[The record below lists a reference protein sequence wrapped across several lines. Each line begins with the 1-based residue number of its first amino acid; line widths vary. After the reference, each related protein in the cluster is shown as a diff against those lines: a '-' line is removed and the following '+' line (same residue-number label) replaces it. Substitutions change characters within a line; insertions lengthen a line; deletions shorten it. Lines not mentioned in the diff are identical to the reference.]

1 MQDIAGKRRK
11 ELLSQGFRDGIPIG
25 LGYFAVAFSLGIS
38 ARNAGLTALQGGIAS
53 LLCVASAGEYAG
65 FTLIASSAAL
75 TEVALMMLI
84 INLRYLLMS
93 SALSQRISPDTTLP
107 ARLLV
112 SFGVTD
118 EVFGASMLR
127 RLPLRASYMGG
138 LIAAAVPGWVLGTAL
153 GAAAGSVLPAAVLR
167 ALNVALYAM
176 FMGIILPPAKQQKA
190 LRVLIPLSM
199 LFSLLFTLALPGI
212 SSGFRVIILTLALSA
227 AAAIAAPVREEL

>member
-1 MQDIAGKRRK
+1 MKSEERK
-11 ELLSQGFRDGIPIG
+11 TDFREGLRDGIPIFLGYISVSFTFGIKAVSGALTPLAAVVMSLTNVTSAGQFAG
-25 LGYFAVAFSLGIS
+25 LG
-38 ARNAGLTALQGGIAS
+38 
-53 LLCVASAGEYAG
+53 
-65 FTLIASSAAL
+65 LIASCASL
-75 TEVALMMLI
+75 TETVLTMLL

-199 LFSLLFTLALPGI
+199 LFSLLFTHALPGI